1 MKIWFQC
8 KIKYQKEEENGK
20 MKNISEA
27 YLVDAVSYT
36 EAEARIY
43 EELGSIIRGEFEVT
57 AITKS
62 RIIDIF
68 HYDDSDVWYHCKITY
83 VLADENSGKEKKVT
97 NQMLVSAANVKEAY
111 DRIHESLGNMLITFE
126 VPEIKM
132 SPIIEIFPYVSDEE
146 REKPIPENLRP
157 LSEVEAEATGVIR
170 PIPPSPA
177 EMATKAQERA
187 DHQASVAAKRDAQR
201 LADAAEL
208 EGADEEEDWEEE
220 EIPTSEA

>member
-20 MKNISEA
+20 LKNINEP

-43 EELGSIIRGEFEVT
+43 QELGSLIRGEFEVSSI
-57 AITKS
+57 AKS

-126 VPEIKM
+126 VPEIKQ
-132 SPIIEIFPYVSDEE
+132 SPIVEIFPYVPEE
-146 REKPIPENLRP
+146 DREQPIPENLRP
-157 LSEVEAEATGVIR
+157 LSEVEAEERGVVR
-170 PIPPSPA
+170 PIPPNPA
-177 EMATKAQERA
+177 EVEAQLPE
-187 DHQASVAAKRDAQR
+187 
-201 LADAAEL
+201 
-208 EGADEEEDWEEE
+208 ADEENSKEEE
-220 EIPTSEA
+220 EIPSEDNLQ

>member
-8 KIKYQKEEENGK
+8 KIKYQREEENGK
-20 MKNISEA
+20 LKNITEP

-43 EELGSIIRGEFEVT
+43 QELGSIIRGEFEVT
-57 AITKS
+57 SITKS

-111 DRIHESLGNMLITFE
+111 DRIHESLSNMLITFE
-126 VPEIKM
+126 VPEIKQ
-132 SPIIEIFPYVSDEE
+132 SPIVEIFPYVSDEDKE
-146 REKPIPENLRP
+146 QPIPENLRP
-157 LSEVEAEATGVIR
+157 LTEVEAEARGVVR
-170 PIPPSPA
+170 PVPLSPE
-177 EMATKAQERA
+177 EMAAKLAEKAE
-187 DHQASVAAKRDAQR
+187 
-201 LADAAEL
+201 AE
-208 EGADEEEDWEEE
+208 AEEEVLVEEEITGLEEEILEESEE
-220 EIPTSEA
+220 EIPTEEER